1 MLDYM
6 TCSTCFYYSA
16 GKGLCVRYPP
26 QMAQA
31 QPDLDPGLVL
41 PRGRARRRL
50 RPMDR
55 HPATDRSRPAV
66 KNSF

>member
-16 GKGLCVRYPP
+16 SKGLCVRYPP

-31 QPDLDPGLVL
+31 QPDLDPRSGTS
-41 PRGRARRRL
+41 P
-50 RPMDR
+50 
-55 HPATDRSRPAV
+55 RSRPTTPAAYGPSSRNRPRAASRE
-66 KNSF
+66 K